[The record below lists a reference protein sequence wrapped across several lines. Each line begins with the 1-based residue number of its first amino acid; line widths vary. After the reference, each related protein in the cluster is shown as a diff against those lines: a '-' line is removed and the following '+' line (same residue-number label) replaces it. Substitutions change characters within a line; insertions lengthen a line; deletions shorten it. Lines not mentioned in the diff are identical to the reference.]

1 MPTKGLDEV
10 LSAQGVLDLSTFSQ
24 QFVSNIDHIKF
35 DSMDWDSYAKIY
47 AYNKNGDIVC
57 DFGVMSDNYNYFGDI
72 ISKDEIDGKLYLL
85 VEPEDNTLVLW
96 TLS

>member
-1 MPTKGLDEV
+1 
-10 LSAQGVLDLSTFSQ
+10 
-24 QFVSNIDHIKF
+24 
-35 DSMDWDSYAKIY
+35 
-47 AYNKNGDIVC
+47 
-57 DFGVMSDNYNYFGDI
+57 MSDNYNYFGDI